1 MQNRTKNSETV
12 GQKDE
17 TLAEMI
23 DPDVEVLLDRHYD
36 TLRDIARS
44 IRRRRAAGMTLMTTD
59 LLHESWFRL
68 RKTMAWQDEQ
78 HFLRTAALSMRHV
91 IIDHARAKLAKKRN
105 RTTAS
110 LDNGLEDILAGTFDC
125 PESIIAVS
133 DLIDRLSTRNP
144 RPARVTTLRYFAGY
158 TEEETA
164 AALGITART
173 VRRDWQ
179 LARAW
184 IATEL
189 DAST

>member
-1 MQNRTKNSETV
+1 MENRTNKIHRTTHV
-12 GQKDE
+12 HDDPHVD
-17 TLAEMI
+17 I
-23 DPDVEVLLDRHYD
+23 DPDVEAMLIANYD

-44 IRRRRAAGMTLMTTD
+44 LRRRRATGATLMTTD

-68 RKTMAWQDEQ
+68 RKNVTWQDDR
-78 HFLRTAALSMRHV
+78 HFLRTAALAMRHV
-91 IIDHARAKLAKKRN
+91 IIDHARTKLAKKRIQN
-105 RTTAS
+105 PVS
-110 LDNGLEDILAGTFDC
+110 LDNGLSETLAGRFDS
-125 PESIIAVS
+125 PETIVAVS
-133 DLIDRLSTRNP
+133 DMIDRLSARNP

-164 AALGITART
+164 DVLGITPRT

-189 DAST
+189 NTAT